1 MIKLIC
7 MIPVA
12 LVLLSLC
19 CLSCGR
25 QVTSGLNMQNPEQAR
40 ASETVVLTIT
50 NDNGKAIPGVR
61 VYSSEYLGETDK
73 DGRLVTFFKESG
85 DYELSSRK
93 GKTGEPGFTEVKSI
107 GTIRIIPSPIELQA
121 FDGIPPLL
129 PPGQTYTGEQ
139 HYRPEMTVRFRLKNI
154 GSTEITLDNS
164 SPWKIETLEGD
175 TVFEPVALQVLASL
189 ATGEEKEWI
198 WDQKDAYERQASE
211 GSYIVVLTC
220 SEGEYRLRFWVIP
233 EGMTP

>member
-1 MIKLIC
+1 MIKLMR

-40 ASETVVLTIT
+40 ASETIVLTIT
-50 NDNGKAIPGVR
+50 NDDGKAIPGVR

-73 DGRLVTFFKESG
+73 DGRLVTFFKEPG

-93 GKTGEPGFTEVKSI
+93 GKTGEPGFAEAKGMGMIS
-107 GTIRIIPSPIELQA
+107 IIPSPIELQA

-164 SPWKIETLEGD
+164 SPWKIETREGK
-175 TVFEPVALQVLASL
+175 TVFEPVALQVVASL
-189 ATGEEKEWI
+189 APGEDKEWT
-198 WDQKDAYERQASE
+198 WNQKDADERQVSE
-211 GSYIVVLTC
+211 GSYIVVLKC
-220 SEGEYRLRFWVIP
+220 FEGEYRLRFWVIP